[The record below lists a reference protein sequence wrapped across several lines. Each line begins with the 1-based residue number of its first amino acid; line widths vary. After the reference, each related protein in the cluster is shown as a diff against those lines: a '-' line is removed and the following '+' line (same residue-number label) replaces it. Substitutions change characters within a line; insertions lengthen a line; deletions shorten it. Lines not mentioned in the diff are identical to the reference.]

1 MNAIGALSFAGWAVL
16 SLLSAREKGLLPALG
31 AAWAWEWLL
40 FLSGLWMLAGLRR
53 TASLR
58 TILLWAVFFRLC
70 GLAALPILEDD
81 YYRFLWDGRQF
92 VLTGTPYATAP
103 ADHFNAANLPDR
115 FAEILDHVNYPSVPT
130 IYGPVCQYAFA
141 ACYLI
146 APGQLWPWKALLVL
160 VDLAVVVLVSRLA
173 RHALGSSAPSVAA
186 FIFGWCPLTVFET
199 SFNAHPDILGIV
211 FVLAALL
218 MRFRRL
224 AAACGVC
231 CGLALGAKVFALLL
245 VPFLLGRSA
254 KGWGA
259 FAATAAGLYAPFW
272 IQGSLADL
280 AGLAAFARDWEFNSS
295 LFGLLQSAAG
305 SRAARWICTL
315 GFAIFALALFV
326 RWWKAQSENPSALAL
341 PPGTLLFGAFFLCSP
356 AVNAWYLLWL
366 APFVAMKPGP
376 AGLSALA
383 LVSLS
388 YVTGLSLGD
397 PALDNFEHPAWV
409 RPLEYG
415 GVALAGGFETLRAAG
430 YGWRGRRQSSRPATN
445 SPESLPHALSGGN
458 TCTAATGQCRRRC

>member
-1 MNAIGALSFAGWAVL
+1 VNAIGGLSLAGWAVL
-16 SLLSAREKGLLPALG
+16 SLLSFREKGLLPVLG
-31 AAWAWEWLL
+31 AAWAWQWLL

-53 TASLR
+53 PASLK
-58 TILLWAVFFRLC
+58 TIVLWAVLFRLC

-81 YYRFLWDGRQF
+81 YYRFLWDGRQS

-103 ADHFNAANLPDR
+103 EDHFNATNLPDR

-160 VDLAVVVLVSRLA
+160 VDVGVLVLVSRVA
-173 RHALGSSAPSVAA
+173 GHAFGSAAPTLAA
-186 FIFGWCPLTVFET
+186 FVFGWCPLTVFET
-199 SFNAHPDILGIV
+199 SFNAHPDILGIL

-218 MRFRRL
+218 MRFRGL
-224 AAACGVC
+224 AAACGMF
-231 CGLALGAKVFALLL
+231 CGLALGAKVFGLLL
-245 VPFLLGRSA
+245 VPFLLVRSA

-259 FAATAAGLYAPFW
+259 FAATAAALYAPFW
-272 IQGSLADL
+272 MQGSLAEL
-280 AGLAAFARDWEFNSS
+280 AGLASFARDWEFNSS
-295 LFGLLQSAAG
+295 LFGLLQFAAG
-305 SRAARWICTL
+305 SRAARLICSL
-315 GFAIFALALFV
+315 GFAVFALALFV
-326 RWWKAQSENPSALAL
+326 RWCRTELKTPCALAI

-366 APFVAMKPGP
+366 APFVALKPGP

-383 LVSLS
+383 LVSVS

-415 GVALAGGFETLRAAG
+415 GVALAGAVQLFRAAG
-430 YGWRGRRQSSRPATN
+430 YGCRGRRQSSRPAKG
-445 SPESLPHALSGGN
+445 SPESHPRELSGGN
-458 TCTAATGQCRRRC
+458 TCTAATGQCPLQS